1 MPPRPSRAAAPSAR
15 SAPIGAAGL
24 RRRSR
29 STAAPPTRRSRSS
42 TWRAAA
48 TAFPPPRAA
57 LGWQSPPAISAAA
70 TTRETR
76 RGASVELAGRSP
88 RDATIMVLVREPG
101 RPRWHVTSVTRA
113 SPAGRWETAA
123 YIPTYARRGTYQLR
137 ARAAGDPTRGI
148 PAGDQ
153 PTDRHQG
160 PVAMAEPLTQH
171 QPATA
176 TADTGGRLAIDV
188 DGGLVRL
195 RARYDPELVAQLRTL
210 PGRRFIR
217 ARREWVL
224 PAKREA
230 LAQLASLVEQLGDAA
245 TPTERARR
253 RLERAR
259 PGRVDSREGEFEL
272 CFPYNARLLERVRSI
287 PERSYR
293 RDRRRWTVP
302 PTRAGALALLA
313 LLERGEFTADPEV
326 AARLTRL
333 AAAHESRR
341 LHGRRHRERPAPRA
355 AGPPLASRHARADL
369 RRQPTPTPMGRR
381 DRLVRARARRPRTPP
396 RRPAMRR
403 LVAQPLRVT
412 AVHAGG
418 RQPDGAASAIARS
431 LTHPGG
437 KPATAWRTGRARNRR
452 PHGRA
457 AARRRR
463 ASRRCK
469 VRARRARER
478 LERVERGSR

>member
-1 MPPRPSRAAAPSAR
+1 
-15 SAPIGAAGL
+15 
-24 RRRSR
+24 
-29 STAAPPTRRSRSS
+29 
-42 TWRAAA
+42 
-48 TAFPPPRAA
+48 
-57 LGWQSPPAISAAA
+57 
-70 TTRETR
+70 
-76 RGASVELAGRSP
+76 
-88 RDATIMVLVREPG
+88 
-101 RPRWHVTSVTRA
+101 
-113 SPAGRWETAA
+113 
-123 YIPTYARRGTYQLR
+123 
-137 ARAAGDPTRGI
+137 
-148 PAGDQ
+148 
-153 PTDRHQG
+153 
-160 PVAMAEPLTQH
+160 MAEPLTQH

-259 PGRVDSREGEFEL
+259 PGRVDDREGEFEL

-313 LLERGEFTADPEV
+313 LLERGDFTANPEV

-333 AAAHESRR
+333 AAAHDPVGSTAAGTASDQRR
-341 LHGRRHRERPAPRA
+341 APPAPHWRHVTRGPIFDANPHRHRWVD
-355 AGPPLASRHARADL
+355 GIGSC
-369 RRQPTPTPMGRR
+369 
-381 DRLVRARARRPRTPP
+381 VR
-396 RRPAMRR
+396 
-403 LVAQPLRVT
+403 VRVD
-412 AVHAGG
+412 
-418 RQPDGAASAIARS
+418 PE
-431 LTHPGG
+431 
-437 KPATAWRTGRARNRR
+437 
-452 PHGRA
+452 
-457 AARRRR
+457 RRRGD
-463 ASRRCK
+463 RR
-469 VRARRARER
+469 
-478 LERVERGSR
+478 